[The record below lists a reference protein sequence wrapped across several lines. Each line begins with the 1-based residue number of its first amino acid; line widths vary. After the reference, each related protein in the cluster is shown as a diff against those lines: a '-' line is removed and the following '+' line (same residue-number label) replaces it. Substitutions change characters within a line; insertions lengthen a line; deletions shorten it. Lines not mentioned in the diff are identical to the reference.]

1 MINAN
6 ILPMTTPT
14 IRDRN
19 SGTDAIRRR
28 ALERLYERRAAVD
41 ELIES
46 LEIYQRC
53 HDSQR
58 AVCISFSEM
67 PKCS

>member
-19 SGTDAIRRR
+19 SGIDAVRRR

-53 HDSQR
+53 HANQR
-58 AVCISFSEM
+58 AVCISFNEM